1 MAARHVKKRHAA
13 DLFGYVVYHA
23 SGRVPMT
30 KEEEIVRVLPVSELL
45 ANDFGRHV
53 YPRESIKR

>member
-1 MAARHVKKRHAA
+1 
-13 DLFGYVVYHA
+13 
-23 SGRVPMT
+23 MT

-45 ANDFGRHV
+45 TNDFGRHV

>member
-1 MAARHVKKRHAA
+1 
-13 DLFGYVVYHA
+13 
-23 SGRVPMT
+23 MT